1 MSTADAC
8 RSPALVQLDWCVLS
22 LLFSR
27 SLAFEYAD
35 VAGLF
40 VFFMGW
46 FFIMHNTSAAYVCAE
61 QHTVEPHAAASIW
74 DEFINDTLLALA

>member
-8 RSPALVQLDWCVLS
+8 RSPALVQLDWCVFS

-35 VAGLF
+35 VAALF
-40 VFFMGW
+40 VFFFTW
-46 FFIMHNTSAAYVCAE
+46 FMIMHNTSAAHMCAE
-61 QHTVEPHAAASIW
+61 TAEAHTTASMW
-74 DEFINDTLLALA
+74 DKYIQDTINALA

>member
-22 LLFSR
+22 LLFSH

-35 VAGLF
+35 VTPLC
-40 VFFMGW
+40 VFFFTW
-46 FFIMHNTSAAYVCAE
+46 FMIMHNTSTAHMCPETAE
-61 QHTVEPHAAASIW
+61 THTTASIW
-74 DEFINDTLLALA
+74 DEYIQDTINALA

>member
-1 MSTADAC
+1 MNTVDAC
-8 RSPALVQLDWCVLS
+8 RSPVLLQLDWCVFS

-27 SLAFEYAD
+27 SLAFEYTD

-46 FFIMHNTSAAYVCAE
+46 FVIMHNTSAAHACAE
-61 QHTVEPHAAASIW
+61 ADTTSSIW
-74 DEFINDTLLALA
+74 DEFINDTLIALA

>member
-8 RSPALVQLDWCVLS
+8 RSPALVQFDWCVLS

-27 SLAFEYAD
+27 SLAFDYAD

-46 FFIMHNTSAAYVCAE
+46 FFIMHNTSASYVCAE
-61 QHTVEPHAAASIW
+61 PHTAEPHATASFF
-74 DEFINDTLLALA
+74 EQVINDTLLALA